1 VIVLLLIL
9 TALCGEAWA
18 QAGAG
23 IEVRCMPATA
33 VATLWPGN
41 QTQRTD
47 AGGRIVFDGLAAG
60 TYRLEICANGFA
72 AQDTTLPVAHGEQV
86 ALVIILEPLAVTLPE
101 ITVESARDRESH
113 RSFSRREIEASA
125 ARSLPDFL
133 RDAAGLDLRSDG
145 TAGGVQTLRIG
156 GSQPE
161 HVLVLVDGRRLQNVG
176 SGEADLS
183 TVPLE
188 WVESVEVT
196 RGGSPEFG
204 GEAIGG
210 ILRITTRR
218 SEQSDLATDVEYRP
232 TCTRA
237 TCSRSD
243 YFGSVF
249 TFLSLTRTQGPGD
262 FKYTITEDDGTG
274 PFTVNLG
281 NSFRRANADI
291 TRDQLLAKIRAPMR
305 GAEVVEISGALD
317 RANRGMPGY
326 LAPQLTPLA
335 RQNTRQEA
343 FNARLVRD
351 RKSLSLEA
359 RASYQRDRR
368 EYSDPDPFALVP
380 KSEESS
386 DQWDFESR
394 ANFIRGRTAL
404 SGGAQA
410 GRETL
415 FSESIAHSRAARN
428 RTAAWTRLRW
438 SALSDRSTRL
448 SLAACPALRWER
460 YDDEH
465 VLLPSATLV
474 LDLARP
480 LRVGAE
486 ATWGRSYHAPSLYSL
501 FWLDDQVAQG
511 NPDLRPELSQE
522 LTGRLHARSSSAN
535 PSRAELCVSDQ
546 RVEDLIVWRRTFDNR
561 WKPFNLKQAH
571 IRSLDLSAEQA
582 LWKEHVKVSGGANW
596 TEARD
601 ATEDRNTGSKY
612 LTFRAPRSQRLG
624 VELRTRGFDLL
635 ARMRWV
641 SARPVLETNSKW
653 LQAYRIL
660 DLRLSYTLRTKGAQI
675 EPAIGVDNALDEDY
689 RLIRF
694 APMPKR
700 EWFIAVRI
708 VQV

>member
-9 TALCGEAWA
+9 AGLCGDALA

-23 IEVRCMPATA
+23 IEVRCTPATA
-33 VATLWPGN
+33 AATLWPGN

-47 AGGRIVFDGLAAG
+47 AGGRVSFDGLAAG
-60 TYRLEICANGFA
+60 RYRLEICAAGFA
-72 AQDTTLPVAHGEQV
+72 AQDTTLQLAHGEQV
-86 ALVIILEPLAVTLPE
+86 SLLITLEPLAVTLPE
-101 ITVESARDRESH
+101 ITVESARNRESH

-133 RDAAGLDLRSDG
+133 RDAAGLELRSDG
-145 TAGGVQTLRIG
+145 AAGGAQTLRIG

-183 TVPLE
+183 AVPLD

-196 RGGSPEFG
+196 RGGSAEFG

-210 ILRITTRR
+210 ILRITTRQG
-218 SEQSDLATDVEYRP
+218 EQSDLAADVDYRP

-237 TCSRSD
+237 TCLRSD

-281 NSFRRANADI
+281 SSFRRANADV
-291 TRDQLLAKIRAPMR
+291 TRDQLLAKIRAPLR
-305 GAEVVEISGALD
+305 GAGVVEISGALD

-343 FNARLVRD
+343 FNARLLRD
-351 RKSLSLEA
+351 RKSFFLEA
-359 RASYQRDRR
+359 RGSYQRDRR
-368 EYSDPDPFALVP
+368 QYADPDPLALI
-380 KSEESS
+380 KQSGESS
-386 DQWDFESR
+386 DQWDIESR
-394 ANFIRGRTAL
+394 ASFVRGKSVL

-415 FSESIAHSRAARN
+415 FSESIAHSRAARI

-438 SALSDRSTRL
+438 SALSDRSAHL
-448 SLAACPALRWER
+448 SLAACPALRWEQF
-460 YDDEH
+460 DNEQ
-465 VLLPSATLV
+465 VLLPSATLALELTRQV
-474 LDLARP
+474 RM
-480 LRVGAE
+480 GAE

-511 NPDLRPELSQE
+511 NPDLHPELSQE
-522 LTGRLHARSSSAN
+522 ITGRLHAQSLSAN
-535 PSRAELCVSDQ
+535 PGRAELGVSDQ

-561 WKPFNLKQAH
+561 WKPFNLKRAH
-571 IRSLDLSAEQA
+571 IRTLDLSAEQA

-601 ATEDRNTGSKY
+601 ATDDRNTGGKY

-624 VELRTRGFDLL
+624 VELRVRGFDLL

-660 DLRLSYTLRTKGAQI
+660 DLQLSYALRIKSAQI